1 MLGWVGCHAF
11 PNVIARMQS
20 SDSPPPSAE
29 ALVPLAAAYLK
40 DELLFLTDG
49 CASSQAFPSLGD
61 WSPGL
66 PSPGSCFEERSGPPR
81 FLGRPLT
88 PCHGRPPRRI
98 RDHLAHRSVIMMLPS
113 GIPRPWASGTVCVS
127 RLHSRGPIVR
137 LPTHR
142 RGDYPPRR
150 KAGFRPAGLRFG
162 RTGFAPSGRQTEFP
176 ESRTFFLPF
185 GPACLVASG
194 TYTPIRCAV
203 ASCSSSIGS
212 LSRCS
217 ERLTGGSLAFP
228 ELSNFDCLP
237 GRAGGTPDWAR
248 RRGCRPRVLRRWS
261 APRGC
266 RGWPRQ
272 ER

>member
-11 PNVIARMQS
+11 PNVIAPMQS

-29 ALVPLAAAYLK
+29 APVPLAPAYLK

-142 RGDYPPRR
+142 RGDYPPSR
-150 KAGFRPAGLRFG
+150 KAGFRLLGSALVGQDSHLLDDRPNFQKVAPPSFPSDQPAWSLLVL
-162 RTGFAPSGRQTEFP
+162 T
-176 ESRTFFLPF
+176 LPF
-185 GPACLVASG
+185 
-194 TYTPIRCAV
+194 AV
-203 ASCSSSIGS
+203 
-212 LSRCS
+212 L
-217 ERLTGGSLAFP
+217 
-228 ELSNFDCLP
+228 
-237 GRAGGTPDWAR
+237 
-248 RRGCRPRVLRRWS
+248 
-261 APRGC
+261 
-266 RGWPRQ
+266 
-272 ER
+272 